1 MSQNE
6 YSPSRIELIGVNKTF
21 PGNRNDATTTPVLDN
36 ISLRM
41 EEGEFVCLL
50 GPSGCGKS
58 TILNLIAG
66 FEHADSGQILLDG
79 KKISQPGPERGVV
92 FQQPTL
98 FPWLSVLDNVTFG
111 PRMAGVKAASYLPDA
126 ERYLRLVGLQDF
138 QHHMPWQLSGGMR
151 QRVAL
156 ARAWLPNPEIL
167 LMDEPFG
174 ALDAQTRL
182 MMQELLTRLW
192 QATGTTILFI
202 THDVDE
208 ALFLADR
215 VLVMAARPGQ
225 IRAEFKT
232 PFARPRDV
240 EELVADPAYG
250 VLKQKI
256 LHIVR
261 EEAHKTMTA
270 EAF

>member
-1 MSQNE
+1 MNQLVQLPPRVRLE
-6 YSPSRIELIGVNKTF
+6 GINKSF
-21 PGNRNDATTTPVLDN
+21 GSGKQSATVVLDD
-36 ISLRM
+36 ISLQL
-41 EEGEFVCLL
+41 EQGELVCLL

-66 FEHADSGQILLDG
+66 FEHADSGTVLLDG
-79 KKISQPGPERGVV
+79 KPVNKPGPERGVV

-111 PRMAGVKAASYLPDA
+111 PRMAGVKASRYLPEA
-126 ERYLRLVGLQDF
+126 ERYLKLVGLQDF
-138 QHHMPWQLSGGMR
+138 QRHMPWQLSGGMR

-182 MMQELLTRLW
+182 MMQELLTNVW
-192 QATGTTILFI
+192 QTTGTTILFI

-208 ALFLADR
+208 ALLLADR
-215 VLVMAARPGQ
+215 VLVMSARPGR
-225 IRAEFKT
+225 IRAEFSI
-232 PFARPRDV
+232 PFPRSRDI
-240 EELVADPAYG
+240 EALVADSGYG

-261 EEAHKTMTA
+261 EEARKSMAGTA
-270 EAF
+270 P

>member
-1 MSQNE
+1 MSE
-6 YSPSRIELIGVNKTF
+6 PRIQLEHVGKRFGATAGSHA
-21 PGNRNDATTTPVLDN
+21 PNDALAD
-36 ISLRM
+36 ISLTLQP
-41 EEGEFVCLL
+41 GEFVCLL

-66 FEHADSGQILLDG
+66 FDKPTTGAVLLDG
-79 KKISQPGPERGVV
+79 RPVARPGPERGFV

-98 FPWLSVLDNVTFG
+98 FPWLNVLDNVTFG
-111 PRMAGVKAASYLPDA
+111 PRMAGIAASTYLPEA
-126 ERYLRLVGLQDF
+126 ERYLALVGLEGF
-138 QHHMPWQLSGGMR
+138 ERHAPWQLSGGMR

-182 MMQELLTRLW
+182 MMQELLTEVWASTR
-192 QATGTTILFI
+192 TTILFV

-215 VLVMAARPGQ
+215 VLVMSARPGT
-225 IRAEFKT
+225 IREELRI
-232 PFARPRDV
+232 PFARPRDI
-240 EELVADPAYG
+240 ESLTADPAFG
-250 VLKQKI
+250 ELKRRV

-261 EEAHKTMTA
+261 EEARRAVAK
-270 EAF
+270 EAV